1 MVSHPILIVDDEV
14 EMRIAMSE
22 TLKHCGYPV
31 ELSHNAIDALKKFK
45 NNEYS
50 LVITDM
56 TMPKRSG
63 LELLKDIKGLE
74 PFKPVIMATAYGTI
88 ETAVEAMKH
97 GAFDYIVKPFNFENF
112 IFIVERALAYQDSK
126 GPIML
131 RPTEEKSNSAPTG
144 GTRKQANSDP
154 KEIVTQNAAMK
165 SLLDVARNVSRSKA
179 TILIQSESGTG
190 KELLAQYI
198 HNNSERSSKPFVAVN
213 CAAMP
218 DTLLESELFG
228 HKKGSFTGANQ
239 DHRGK
244 FEQAHTGTILLDEIS
259 EMALPLQAKLLRV
272 LQEQEIDKVGGK
284 DPIKVDVRVVAT
296 TNRNMLECV
305 ESGKFREDLY
315 FRLNVIPLS
324 LPALRERKDDI
335 PLLVEHFLTKHAL
348 LNGRERPQIAQDALD
363 VLTNYNW
370 RGNVREL
377 ENVVERAMLLCNGNE
392 ILPHHLLMHS
402 QMGSRTINEDLAS
415 ATASIPSTG
424 STSISS
430 KRLTPAVVPPAPVI
444 EVDANSIPANGPLG
458 IEVGM
463 SMKEAEKKLI
473 FETLKESCGNRTHAS
488 RILGISI
495 RTLRNKLNE
504 YREEGEVFEFEA
516 D

>member
-1 MVSHPILIVDDEV
+1 
-14 EMRIAMSE
+14 
-22 TLKHCGYPV
+22 
-31 ELSHNAIDALKKFK
+31 
-45 NNEYS
+45 
-50 LVITDM
+50 M
-56 TMPKRSG
+56 T
-63 LELLKDIKGLE
+63 
-74 PFKPVIMATAYGTI
+74 
-88 ETAVEAMKH
+88 
-97 GAFDYIVKPFNFENF
+97 
-112 IFIVERALAYQDSK
+112 ALAQQLVARELGPDQDLVTSDSPAMQRVLQLSR
-126 GPIML
+126 GV
-131 RPTEEKSNSAPTG
+131 APTP
-144 GTRKQANSDP
+144 AS
-154 KEIVTQNAAMK
+154 V
-165 SLLDVARNVSRSKA
+165 
-179 TILIQSESGTG
+179 LITGESGTG
-190 KELLAQYI
+190 KEVLARMI
-198 HNNSERSSKPFVAVN
+198 HSRSTRSSMPYVAVN
-213 CAAMP
+213 CGAVVSSLA
-218 DTLLESELFG
+218 ESELFG

-296 TNRNMLECV
+296 TNRHMLECV

-335 PLLVEHFLTKHAL
+335 PLLVDHFLTKHAQ
-348 LNGRERPQIAQDALD
+348 LNGRERPQIVQDALD

-415 ATASIPSTG
+415 ATASI
-424 STSISS
+424 TSKVSAP
-430 KRLTPAVVPPAPVI
+430 TVVATEPVG
-444 EVDANSIPANGPLG
+444 ESNSNPVNGPLG

-473 FETLKESCGNRTHAS
+473 FETLKETGGNRTHAS

>member
-74 PFKPVIMATAYGTI
+74 PYKPVIMATAYGTI

-112 IFIVERALAYQDSK
+112 IFIVERALAYQDNK

-131 RPTEEKSNSAPTG
+131 RPTEDKGSTGPTG
-144 GTRKQANSDP
+144 GGARKQTNGDP

-165 SLLDVARNVSRSKA
+165 SLLEVARNVSRSKA

-198 HNNSERSSKPFVAVN
+198 HNNSERASKPFVAVN

-228 HKKGSFTGANQ
+228 HK
-239 DHRGK
+239 
-244 FEQAHTGTILLDEIS
+244 
-259 EMALPLQAKLLRV
+259 
-272 LQEQEIDKVGGK
+272 
-284 DPIKVDVRVVAT
+284 
-296 TNRNMLECV
+296 
-305 ESGKFREDLY
+305 
-315 FRLNVIPLS
+315 
-324 LPALRERKDDI
+324 
-335 PLLVEHFLTKHAL
+335 
-348 LNGRERPQIAQDALD
+348 
-363 VLTNYNW
+363 
-370 RGNVREL
+370 
-377 ENVVERAMLLCNGNE
+377 
-392 ILPHHLLMHS
+392 
-402 QMGSRTINEDLAS
+402 
-415 ATASIPSTG
+415 
-424 STSISS
+424 
-430 KRLTPAVVPPAPVI
+430 
-444 EVDANSIPANGPLG
+444 
-458 IEVGM
+458 
-463 SMKEAEKKLI
+463 
-473 FETLKESCGNRTHAS
+473 
-488 RILGISI
+488 
-495 RTLRNKLNE
+495 
-504 YREEGEVFEFEA
+504 
-516 D
+516 